1 MKILENLKKNTIL
14 LVLITVLVLY
24 FVLKDDFIGIVETLK
39 KIDIKFILIAI
50 LFYIISVAVKGYVNY
65 LIIND
70 KKKISIKEAINQNM
84 ISQFFNGVT
93 PFSTGGEPM
102 AVYMLTE
109 KKISLAKATNYMVQS
124 FIFYQIALVV
134 CGLLAVTYNFIF
146 KIYPKVKLLQG
157 LVLLGF
163 SINVVVVCL
172 LLLTFS
178 KKNTEKLSHLIQ
190 KMTKKLKIKIK
201 EEEIEEKFR
210 EYHQSFEE
218 LKKRKI
224 LIGKGIILN
233 MVSLICLY
241 LVPIFIVYG
250 MGDYQSLNIA
260 DTLVSSAYVY
270 LIGAFVP
277 IPGASGG
284 IEYGFTQ
291 FFGNFLSTSKVS
303 AVLIVWRSI
312 TYYLGMI
319 IGAILFNIRKK
330 EIEE

>member
-1 MKILENLKKNTIL
+1 
-14 LVLITVLVLY
+14 
-24 FVLKDDFIGIVETLK
+24 
-39 KIDIKFILIAI
+39 
-50 LFYIISVAVKGYVNY
+50 
-65 LIIND
+65 
-70 KKKISIKEAINQNM
+70 
-84 ISQFFNGVT
+84 
-93 PFSTGGEPM
+93 
-102 AVYMLTE
+102 
-109 KKISLAKATNYMVQS
+109 
-124 FIFYQIALVV
+124 
-134 CGLLAVTYNFIF
+134 
-146 KIYPKVKLLQG
+146 
-157 LVLLGF
+157 
-163 SINVVVVCL
+163 
-172 LLLTFS
+172 
-178 KKNTEKLSHLIQ
+178 
-190 KMTKKLKIKIK
+190 
-201 EEEIEEKFR
+201 
-210 EYHQSFEE
+210 
-218 LKKRKI
+218 
-224 LIGKGIILN
+224 